1 MENTP
6 DLGSI
11 ISTLSSNPSLMTM
24 ISELMKN
31 SSQPRQSEPVPP
43 PTFPIQNT
51 GGSLGN
57 TVNLGN
63 MGINPE
69 LISTLISMLGQSGT
83 DSQPKPPEPQ
93 PTQKTTGEAPRD
105 SGENPLSKLLG
116 GRNESEN
123 RLRLLNALRPYLSED
138 RREKLDLILKL
149 LQLTELGHLSGL
161 LNQFK

>member
-11 ISTLSSNPSLMTM
+11 ISTLSSNPALMTM

-31 SSQPRQSEPVPP
+31 STQPRQTEPTPP
-43 PTFPIQNT
+43 PPLPAQNP
-51 GGSLGN
+51 SSSSEN
-57 TVNLGN
+57 AVNLGN
-63 MGINPE
+63 IGIKPE

-83 DSQPKPPEPQ
+83 DGQQKPHEPQ
-93 PTQKTTGEAPRD
+93 PTPKTTSEAPRD
-105 SGENPLSKLLG
+105 NSEKPLSKLLG
-116 GRNESEN
+116 GRTESEN